1 MKRQDK
7 IIKIDSFLR
16 TNSTTFEWEKIEED
30 ENDIFYG
37 LVLNTDLG
45 EINININLEETPYT
59 LITCISDEFW
69 DDEKLEEYF
78 YMANEW
84 MLSSDILRVIV
95 ESESRMI
102 LFSYTYTAKDDFF
115 DAESLFGMA
124 DNLIQ
129 KVLKLCLPLLSELNE
144 DLKKE
149 GE

>member
-30 ENDIFYG
+30 ENDVFYG

-45 EINININLEETPYT
+45 ELNININLEDTPYT

-78 YMANEW
+78 YIANDW

-95 ESESRMI
+95 ESESQMI
-102 LFSYTYTAKDDFF
+102 LFSYTYTSREDFF

-129 KVLKLCLPLLSELNE
+129 KVLEVCLPALSQLQDETE
-144 DLKKE
+144 KE

>member
-30 ENDIFYG
+30 ENDVFYG

-45 EINININLEETPYT
+45 ELNININLEDTPYT

-78 YMANEW
+78 YIANDW

-95 ESESRMI
+95 ESESQMI
-102 LFSYTYTAKDDFF
+102 LFSYTYTSREDFF

-129 KVLKLCLPLLSELNE
+129 KVLEVCLPALSQLE
-144 DLKKE
+144 DETEKE

>member
-7 IIKIDSFLR
+7 IIKVDSFLR

-30 ENDIFYG
+30 ENDTFYG

-45 EINININLEETPYT
+45 EINININLEDTPYT
-59 LITCISDEFW
+59 LITCIADEFW
-69 DDEKLEEYF
+69 NDEKIEEYF
-78 YMANEW
+78 YLSNDW

-95 ESESRMI
+95 EIESRMI
-102 LFSYTYTAKDDFF
+102 LFSYTYTAREDFF

-129 KVLKLCLPLLSELNE
+129 KVLEVCLPSLSQMNE
-144 DLKKE
+144 EVEKE
-149 GE
+149 E

>member
-30 ENDIFYG
+30 ENDVFYG

-45 EINININLEETPYT
+45 ELNININLEDTPYT

-78 YMANEW
+78 YIANDW

-95 ESESRMI
+95 ESESQMI
-102 LFSYTYTAKDDFF
+102 LFSYTYTSREDFF

-129 KVLKLCLPLLSELNE
+129 KVLEVCLPALSQLQDEIE
-144 DLKKE
+144 KE

>member
-30 ENDIFYG
+30 ENDTFYG

-45 EINININLEETPYT
+45 EINININLEDTPYT
-59 LITCISDEFW
+59 LITCIADEFW
-69 DDEKLEEYF
+69 NDEKIEEYF
-78 YMANEW
+78 YLSNDW

-95 ESESRMI
+95 EIESRMI
-102 LFSYTYTAKDDFF
+102 LFSYTYTAREDFF

-129 KVLKLCLPLLSELNE
+129 KVLEVCLPSLSQMNE
-144 DLKKE
+144 EVEKE
-149 GE
+149 E

>member
-7 IIKIDSFLR
+7 IIKVDSFLR

-30 ENDIFYG
+30 ENDTFYG

-45 EINININLEETPYT
+45 EINININLEDTPYT
-59 LITCISDEFW
+59 LITCIADEFW
-69 DDEKLEEYF
+69 DEEKVEDYF
-78 YMANEW
+78 YLSNDW

-95 ESESRMI
+95 EPESRMI
-102 LFSYTYTAKDDFF
+102 LFSYTYTAKEDFF

-129 KVLKLCLPLLSELNE
+129 KVLEVCLPSLSQMNE
-144 DLKKE
+144 EVEMED
-149 GE
+149 

>member
-1 MKRQDK
+1 MKKQDK

-45 EINININLEETPYT
+45 ELNININLEDTPYT

-69 DDEKLEEYF
+69 DDEKLEDYF
-78 YMANEW
+78 YMANDW

-95 ESESRMI
+95 EAESHMI
-102 LFSYTYTAKDDFF
+102 LFSYTYTSKEDFF
-115 DAESLFGMA
+115 DAMSLFGMA

-129 KVLKLCLPLLSELNE
+129 KVLEVCLPALSQLQDETEKE
-144 DLKKE
+144 DE
-149 GE
+149 

>member
-16 TNSTTFEWEKIEED
+16 TNSTTFEWEKIEGD
-30 ENDIFYG
+30 ESDVFYG

-45 EINININLEETPYT
+45 ELNVNINLEDTPYT
-59 LITCISDEFW
+59 LITCISDDFW

-78 YMANEW
+78 YIANDW

-95 ESESRMI
+95 EPESQMI
-102 LFSYTYTAKDDFF
+102 LFSYTYTAREDFF
-115 DAESLFGMA
+115 DSESLFGMA

-129 KVLKLCLPLLSELNE
+129 KVLEVCLPALSKLE
-144 DLKKE
+144 DDIEKE
-149 GE
+149 GD